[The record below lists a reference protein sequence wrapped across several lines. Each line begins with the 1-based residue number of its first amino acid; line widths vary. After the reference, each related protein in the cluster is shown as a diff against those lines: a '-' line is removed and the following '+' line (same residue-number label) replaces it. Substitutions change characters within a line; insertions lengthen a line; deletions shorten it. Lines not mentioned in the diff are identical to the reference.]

1 MGQLAPFT
9 DSGNEHGRRGD
20 FCADDPSLYEAQSL
34 PWEIMASPLGP
45 RPFGHWKQYL
55 VTPSVVVYQ
64 EGFTSHVRVR
74 GLSPTGRL
82 ALCLPLRLGRRTTY
96 WNAPPRRDGVPATM
110 PGGLEAVFDSG
121 EVHLILLLDLDLLR
135 RTLPPELASRL
146 EDAGRDRFVP
156 TERTAVNS
164 LSCWLCE
171 VLDNTA
177 RHPEALAYST
187 AVRAFEDEL
196 LDRLARTV
204 QLEGPSRTRP
214 NGSLRRQGL
223 DRALDFLRAADDAAS
238 ISVPELCAA
247 AGVSQ
252 RTLEYAF
259 RETFGITPL
268 GFLRQ
273 RRFHSARHELL
284 ATHPA
289 VTTVGDIAHRAGFLE
304 LGRFATTYRR
314 LFGEV
319 PSQTLR
325 RDGSREPA
333 AKHSL
338 LWQRQGGRP

>member
-9 DSGNEHGRRGD
+9 DSGNEHGRRGG
-20 FCADDPSLYEAQSL
+20 FCTDDPSLYEVQSL
-34 PWEIMASPLGP
+34 PWEIMASPLD
-45 RPFGHWKQYL
+45 RQPFGHWKQYL
-55 VTPSVVVYQ
+55 VTPSVIVYE
-64 EGFTSHVRVR
+64 EGFTSHVRVC
-74 GLSPTGRL
+74 GLSPADRL

-96 WNAPPRRDGVPATM
+96 WNAPPRSDGVPATM
-110 PGGLEAVFDSG
+110 PGGVEAVFDSG
-121 EVHLILLLDLDLLR
+121 EVHLMLLIDLDLLR

-146 EDAGRDRFVP
+146 EDAGSNRFVSAAHA
-156 TERTAVNS
+156 AVNN
-164 LSCWLCE
+164 LTHWLCE
-171 VLDNTA
+171 VLDETA
-177 RHPEALAYST
+177 RHPEATAYSA

-204 QLEGPSRTRP
+204 QLAEPSRTSP
-214 NGSLRRQGL
+214 NVSLRRQGL

-273 RRFHSARHELL
+273 RRLHAARHELL
-284 ATHPA
+284 VTHHGA
-289 VTTVGDIAHRAGFLE
+289 TTVGDIAYRAGFLE

-314 LFGEV
+314 SFGEA

-325 RDGSREPA
+325 RDGSREPV

-338 LWQRQGGRP
+338 LWQR